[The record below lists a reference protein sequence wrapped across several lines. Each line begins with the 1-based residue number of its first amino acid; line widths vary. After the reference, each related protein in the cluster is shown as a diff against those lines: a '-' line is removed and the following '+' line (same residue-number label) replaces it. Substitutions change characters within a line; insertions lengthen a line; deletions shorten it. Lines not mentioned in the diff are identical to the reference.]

1 MAATEEAEQVEG
13 RLYTWG
19 VGQYGRL
26 GLGDEEDQ
34 SEPKQV
40 PALRVKGVRFVTAS
54 CFHTCA
60 VTADGRLYT
69 WGLGGFGRLGHGD
82 RLKKVVPKAVASL
95 FGKEVQ
101 LVSCGY
107 LHTMAVTTDG
117 QLYTW
122 GGNRHGQLGHGSTSN
137 ELLPRE
143 VASLEGKNVKLISCG
158 YFHSACVTDEGHIY
172 TWGCG
177 GFGRLGHGERQK
189 RVKPKA
195 VAALYGRNMRA
206 ISAGYQHTAAVTA
219 DGQVYTWGGNVHGQ
233 LGHGNLTNEIVPR
246 ALPMLEGQNVRMIA
260 CGAHHTAALTAS
272 AQVYTWGMNNC
283 GQLGHGD
290 KVDSSAPKLLS
301 ALKSKPVAKVMC
313 GYLHSAAI
321 LGDGKLYLWGDM
333 DYGRAQR
340 PSTSPTHIDDLTQCR
355 MACCGDYHITV
366 IAEAQG

>member
-1 MAATEEAEQVEG
+1 MSKEEGDG

-34 SEPKQV
+34 VEPKQV
-40 PALRVKGVRFVTAS
+40 PALRGKGVRFAAAS
-54 CFHTCA
+54 AFHTCA

-95 FGKEVQ
+95 FGKEVK

-107 LHTMAVTTDG
+107 LHTIAVTADG
-117 QLYTW
+117 RLYSW
-122 GGNRHGQLGHGSTSN
+122 GGNRHGQLGHGTTSN

-143 VASLEGKNVKLISCG
+143 MASLEGKQVRLVACG
-158 YFHSACVTDEGHIY
+158 YFHSAAVTDEGHVY

-195 VAALYGRNMRA
+195 VAALYGRNMRS
-206 ISAGYQHTAAVTA
+206 ISCGYMHTAAVTA

-233 LGHGNLTNEIVPR
+233 LGHGNTTNEIVPR
-246 ALPMLEGQNVRMIA
+246 ALPVLEGQNVRSIS
-260 CGAHHTAALTAS
+260 CGAHHSAVLTAN
-272 AQVYTWGMNNC
+272 AQVYIWGMGNA

-290 KVDSSAPKLLS
+290 RQSVNAPKLLS
-301 ALKSKPVAKVMC
+301 GLKSKPVTQICC
-313 GYLHSAAI
+313 GYLFSAAVT
-321 LGDGKLYLWGDM
+321 GDGKVYTWGDL
-333 DYGRAQR
+333 DYGRNLKQTSTPTAQESLASAR
-340 PSTSPTHIDDLTQCR
+340 FVWL
-355 MACCGDYHITV
+355 GDYHISV
-366 IAEAQG
+366 VADSK